1 MDFAIK
7 DCALANIATGRRAQT
22 LREMRNILRDMH
34 PGSIYHHFWGTLLR
48 PQSSDR
54 EFNNDFASWS
64 SASLHDNRMAERL
77 AVIDPMDFSD
87 LEGLRQE
94 IIEVI
99 DERLDET
106 EVVLFARADQ
116 QFHFVRSAIVVFD
129 THRRL
134 AQPEELAAALPKM
147 SVGSIFYHFID
158 ARRRTEGGVDDFRA
172 WLTGLGP
179 NYADLCS
186 VLAESDP
193 YFDSLYSMRE
203 RLSQLFES
211 YFAPAVASEEFPGGQ
226 SPDARRN
233 TWRTSLP
240 FGMPSRTT
248 VVPATAA
255 PASVDSPERA
265 GAVEPAQRRAA
276 TVAGEAPADAPPNG
290 KSEA

>member
-22 LREMRNILRDMH
+22 LRELRNILRDVH
-34 PGSIYHHFWGTLLR
+34 AGSIYHHFWGTLLR

-64 SASLHDNRMAERL
+64 FHSIHDNRMAERL

-94 IIEVI
+94 VIEVI

-106 EVVLFARADQ
+106 EVVLFAGADQ

-134 AQPEELAAALPKM
+134 AEPEELVAALPSL
-147 SVGSIFYHFID
+147 SVGSVFYHFID

-172 WLTGLGP
+172 WLTGLGTD
-179 NYADLCS
+179 YADLCDA
-186 VLAESDP
+186 LAETDP
-193 YFDSLYSMRE
+193 YFDSLYSLKT
-203 RLSQLFES
+203 RLSGIFER
-211 YFAPAVASEEFPGGQ
+211 YLAPAVNFDLAERNRDAASREKQTEDGLETEDPMVSSGSEPPDSSAGGE
-226 SPDARRN
+226 SGD
-233 TWRTSLP
+233 
-240 FGMPSRTT
+240 
-248 VVPATAA
+248 V
-255 PASVDSPERA
+255 
-265 GAVEPAQRRAA
+265 
-276 TVAGEAPADAPPNG
+276 
-290 KSEA
+290 